1 MIFSRGNRFDVF
13 LLGPE
18 GETGVLTAGG
28 QTGKALY
35 GVTEPVYYVAP
46 DIISEDEVTVQ
57 FWARISKEGGGGS
70 GAGVEMKAV
79 EGKDSAMKVK
89 LDKMDILNGMGKTA
103 CAMEKAVVKDKCVQ
117 PPDVPRCSGPRTEIP
132 EIVTKANKNGF
143 AGEIVSCGPNDLAFF
158 QPSKNQF
165 FTPYE
170 DSIEICFD
178 EEAKTWRFSL
188 RKVEVNVIID
198 ECPENLAS
206 YRIIRSIEQVNHISD
221 KCCAWDDF
229 NGQLDKYP
237 VQVRRGGYIIYKASV
252 EQHEQVHK
260 RHFEQDIEKA
270 KKDILEPLLKGVNA
284 FCEDYPTYEKGKKR
298 LKEVIDNAMNSFK
311 ERVAEL
317 WNIRTEDSNYEL
329 KTQSDTTVSSKIRDY
344 IRALGLGEMGCT
356 YPYTCK

>member
-79 EGKDSAMKVK
+79 EEKDSAMKVK

-103 CAMEKAVVKDKCVQ
+103 CAMGKAVVKDKCVQ

-132 EIVTKANKNGF
+132 EIVTKENKNGF

-165 FTPYE
+165 FTPYD

-237 VQVRRGGYIIYKASV
+237 VEVRRGGYIIYKASV

-260 RHFEQDIEKA
+260 SDYEKDIETA
-270 KKDILEPLLKGVNA
+270 KKRVLEALKGINA
-284 FCEDYPTYEKGKKR
+284 FCEDYPTYEAGKKR
-298 LKEVIDNAMNSFK
+298 LTDVIKNVLEQFKNEVT
-311 ERVAEL
+311 RL
-317 WNIRTEDSNYEL
+317 WDARIQDSNYEL